1 MNLNDIIISKNSA
14 ACKAFR
20 AHARIFFRRKQKAAG
35 NARRLHYAMDILLF
49 LGGIFFDRPDN
60 GDGKEQ
66 YAEHDDES
74 GRRGLGEEVLVVH
87 PI

>member
-1 MNLNDIIISKNSA
+1 MKLNDIIIPKNPA

-20 AHARIFFRRKQKAAG
+20 ANARIFFRRKRKAAG

-60 GDGKEQ
+60 GNGKEK

-74 GRRGLGEEVLVVH
+74 GRRSLNEEVLVVH

>member
-1 MNLNDIIISKNSA
+1 MPLYQKIPPPARRSA
-14 ACKAFR
+14 PN
-20 AHARIFFRRKQKAAG
+20 ARIFFRRKRKAAG

-60 GDGKEQ
+60 GNGKEK

-74 GRRGLGEEVLVVH
+74 GRRSLNEEVLVVH